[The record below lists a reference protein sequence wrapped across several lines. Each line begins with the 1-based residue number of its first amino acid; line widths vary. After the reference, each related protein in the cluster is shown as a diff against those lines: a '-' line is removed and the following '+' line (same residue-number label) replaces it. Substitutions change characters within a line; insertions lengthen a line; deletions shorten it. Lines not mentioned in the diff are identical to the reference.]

1 MAGVDLIG
9 LAIALGIGLLIG
21 LQRERAKGAAARPD
35 GEAGSGEAVYRAG
48 AIVATYMHMYWP
60 SNPEAVV
67 ALFGGEAFET

>member
-35 GEAGSGEAVYRAG
+35 GEPGVRTYLLLALGG
-48 AIVATYMHMYWP
+48 AAR
-60 SNPEAVV
+60 
-67 ALFGGEAFET
+67 